1 MLISLNWLKQYVDI
15 EGISIEELDNT
26 LTMIGQE
33 VEKIDIK
40 GGNLKNIVTAQ
51 IIEKGE
57 HPDSD
62 HLTVCKVN
70 NGTEILQIIC
80 GASNHK
86 SGDKVVLAQVGA
98 VLGEDFK
105 IKKSK
110 IRGLESFGMLCSEKE
125 LGIGDSHEGIMIL
138 PEDAEIGIEIK
149 DYLSINDTII
159 ELEITPNRPDCL
171 SHIGIARELAVYYN
185 KELKFPE
192 VKIHE
197 KHSEKAENSVH
208 VEIEDK
214 NISRRYTARVVKNVE
229 IKESPEWLK
238 ERLNSIGIRSINNIV
253 DITNFVLMEMGHPIH
268 AFDLDKIEGN
278 KIIVRKAKENEKLVT
293 LDEKER
299 DLEENDIVIS
309 DGKKAVAL
317 GGVMG
322 GYNSEIDENT
332 KNILI
337 EVAHFNPLNIRKTSK
352 RLTLSSDASYR
363 FERGVDLE
371 DAVKVIDRVAS
382 LVQEIAG
389 GEISH
394 GIVDTYPSKYEDKIV
409 EFNFKR
415 FARFVGKEIEK
426 NRIIEIFEN
435 LEISVDDEGEV
446 LLLTP
451 PSFRGDL
458 EREQDFYE
466 EVIRIYGFD
475 NIEDVLPT
483 LDINENQINTLKD
496 IELVRNIAVATSTGL
511 REVLNYSFIPRDG
524 LDKIKYKRVSTEN
537 IIEVK
542 NPITEDFVL
551 MRPTLIY
558 GLLKNAKDNLNRN
571 INNIKFFEVGKTFEK
586 GEDLANEELKFGVIL
601 GGESEKYIWD
611 VKPKAYDFYD
621 LKGVM
626 EEIFSKMRFN
636 NYTLVRSTF
645 DHFHPGRSV
654 DIFVGRDYIGSFGEL
669 HPDVLENFDLKNK
682 KLLVGEF
689 DLNSVVKYAEK
700 TMVYKGINKF
710 PAVPR
715 DLALV
720 MSEDRLVGEVIRTI
734 SKLSPVIEKVELF
747 DVYQGE
753 GVEAGKKSIAISIV
767 LRGKDKTL
775 EEKEIS
781 EVISKILD
789 KVKKEYGAEI
799 RQ

>member
-1 MLISLNWLKQYVDI
+1 MLISLNWLKQYIDI
-15 EGISIEELDNT
+15 EGISLEELDNT

-33 VEKIDIK
+33 VEKVDIK
-40 GGNLKNIVTAQ
+40 GENLANIITAQ
-51 IIEKGE
+51 IVEKGI

-70 NGTEILQIIC
+70 NGKEILQIIC

-86 SGDKVVLAQVGA
+86 SGDKVVLAQIGA

-125 LGIGDSHEGIMIL
+125 LGIGESHEGIMIL
-138 PEDAEIGIEIK
+138 PEGTEIGIEIK
-149 DYLSINDTII
+149 DYLNINDTII

-185 KELKFPE
+185 KKLKLPE
-192 VKIHE
+192 VKVHE
-197 KHSEKAENSVH
+197 KLLEKAGSAIH
-208 VEIEDK
+208 LEIEDK
-214 NISRRYTARVVKNVE
+214 SISRRYTSRVVKNVE
-229 IKESPEWLK
+229 VKESPEWIK
-238 ERLNSIGIRSINNIV
+238 ERLSSVGIRSINNIV
-253 DITNFVLMEMGHPIH
+253 DVTNFVLMEMGHPIH
-268 AFDLDKIEGN
+268 AFDLDKIEGS
-278 KIIVRKAKENEKLVT
+278 KIIVRKARENEKLIT

-299 DLEENDIVIS
+299 ELTEDDIVIS
-309 DGKKAVAL
+309 DEKKAIAL

-322 GYNSEIDENT
+322 GRNSEIDENT

-337 EVAHFNPLNIRKTSK
+337 EVAHFNPKNIRKTSK
-352 RLTLSSDASYR
+352 RLILFSDASYR
-363 FERGVDLE
+363 FERGIDLE
-371 DAVKVIDRVAS
+371 DAVKVVDRVAS
-382 LVQEIAG
+382 LIQETAG
-389 GEISH
+389 GEILH
-394 GIVDTYPSKYEDKIV
+394 GIVDMYPVKYEEKVI
-409 EFNFKR
+409 EFNLKR
-415 FARFVGKEIEK
+415 FTRFVGKEIEK
-426 NRIIEIFEN
+426 SRIIEIFEN
-435 LEISVDDEGEV
+435 LEISVDDEGEI

-466 EVIRIYGFD
+466 EIIRIYGFD
-475 NIEDVLPT
+475 NIEDILPT
-483 LDINENQINTLKD
+483 LDINENQIDTLREM
-496 IELVRNIAVATSTGL
+496 ELIRNIAVAASTGL

-524 LDKIKYKRVSTEN
+524 LDKIKYNKVSRSS

-586 GEDLANEELKFGVIL
+586 GEDLANEELKFGIIL
-601 GGESEKYIWD
+601 GGESEKYIWY

-621 LKGVM
+621 LKGII
-626 EEIFSKMRFN
+626 EEIFFKMRFN
-636 NYTLVRSTF
+636 KYTLLRSTLE
-645 DHFHPGRSV
+645 HFHPGRSA
-654 DIFVGRDYIGSFGEL
+654 DIYVGREYIGSFGEL

-682 KLLVGEF
+682 KMLVGEF
-689 DLNSVVKYAEK
+689 KLDSMIKYSEK
-700 TMVYKGINKF
+700 SMLYKGINKF

-720 MSEDRLVGEVIRTI
+720 MSEDILVGEVLKTI

-747 DVYQGE
+747 DVYQGN
-753 GVEAGKKSIAISIV
+753 GVEQGKKSIAISIV

-775 EEKEIS
+775 DEKEIS
-781 EVISKILD
+781 EVISQILD